1 MVAISQFI
9 YVLII
14 NRLKRRRKE
23 EADFWIPCNKIP
35 EQIEEEKY
43 TVAGL
48 IPGKYSS
55 KWLGKNS
62 LKI

>member
-43 TVAGL
+43 IVAGL

-55 KWLGKNS
+55 K
-62 LKI
+62 